1 LLDHPVTSA
10 VKVFTA
16 IVIDLRVARH
26 WIFWN
31 YGLIEL
37 SLKLRIMSKFTE
49 QHFDCDSEGGTEED
63 EPKNNLQETVSHKVK
78 TEKNAHVSNRI
89 KHMNSV
95 GKEHPFSLT
104 LTIHS
109 AKGLPIAD
117 ITSSDPYC
125 FVLADD
131 KIVGR
136 TKTIVSNLN
145 PEWEE
150 EFFIP
155 LMHTQVRKPLSK
167 KCLYVEILEGYILYL
182 IYRTYLSQC

>member
-1 LLDHPVTSA
+1 
-10 VKVFTA
+10 
-16 IVIDLRVARH
+16 
-26 WIFWN
+26 
-31 YGLIEL
+31 
-37 SLKLRIMSKFTE
+37 
-49 QHFDCDSEGGTEED
+49 
-63 EPKNNLQETVSHKVK
+63 
-78 TEKNAHVSNRI
+78 
-89 KHMNSV
+89 MNSV

-125 FVLADD
+125 FVLAND

-167 KCLYVEILEGYILYL
+167 KKCLFRDITRLYL
-182 IYRTYLSQC
+182 ISHISHLSQSVLRGALGHPYLLIF